1 MSIIDNEKGA
11 TPPPIT
17 KVKDGALSIPQLR
30 VLEVL
35 HLCGGL
41 MSRVRISKEVQKSS
55 TYVGRV
61 IGYSDPE
68 KRKAFRNNTDLGKA
82 VGVPLLDRGYVTE
95 IELDVDGLSELCIQ
109 ITPSGRQAY
118 KDNRSRIASYD
129 TEEEKQPLEK
139 KVKESKPKAEPKP
152 KKPKTT
158 KKHRSDSTVQS
169 FARVSYD

>member
-1 MSIIDNEKGA
+1 MSTVDNEKGA
-11 TPPPIT
+11 TPPPVT

-35 HLCGGL
+35 HICGGL

-61 IGYSDPE
+61 IGYSDPD
-68 KRKAFRNNTDLGKA
+68 KRKAFRDNTTLGKA

-109 ITPSGRQAY
+109 ITPEGRRAY

-129 TEEEKQPLEK
+129 TEEEVVE
-139 KVKESKPKAEPKP
+139 KVKEPKP
-152 KKPKTT
+152 KIERASKPK
-158 KKHRSDSTVQS
+158 KKNRSDSTVQS